1 LKFLR
6 RLERAFLPP
15 LELHLIVDN
24 DETHKQPDVK
34 NWLARHRRFHLHFVP
49 TVLPG

>member
-1 LKFLR
+1 
-6 RLERAFLPP
+6 